1 MLGEWSPQPGRSSS
15 CWVPVCLIPVNS
27 QQSHEEGTTINLL
40 DPWGHGRSERLSH
53 LPQFTQMTGRARIR
67 IRLLAPKSG
76 LLPLKKPTPWP
87 KSGLF
92 KTVSD
97 SVKPQLASGWGNE
110 PRGPF

>member
-1 MLGEWSPQPGRSSS
+1 MLGEWLPQPGRSSS
-15 CWVPVCLIPVNS
+15 CWVPKCPIPVNS
-27 QQSHEEGTTINLL
+27 QQSHEERTTINLL

-76 LLPLKKPTPWP
+76 LLPLKNPP
-87 KSGLF
+87 SGQNQAF
-92 KTVSD
+92 SKVSD